1 VTAFDRLQVALAEVV
16 REVIAPELDAMR
28 AAWTEALAEVE
39 QRADGDWI
47 PAERAATLL
56 GCSLPALYAR
66 IRRGVIPAVKRGR
79 RWFVSRADLDA
90 EMERK
95 RRRR

>member
-1 VTAFDRLQVALAEVV
+1 MTAFDRLQVALAEVV

-28 AAWTEALAEVE
+28 AAWTEALQEVE

-47 PAERAATLL
+47 PAEVAARRL
-56 GCSLPALYAR
+56 GISLPALYAR
-66 IRRGVIPAVKRGR
+66 IRRGLPASKHGR
-79 RWFVSRADLDA
+79 RLYVNRDDLDA